1 MPLTDETRQRL
12 IAAAQ
17 AVRERAYAPYSR
29 YPVGAALLI
38 ADGTIVTGCNVENSS
53 YGATVCAERN
63 AVFTA
68 VGQGRRQFAAIAI
81 VTANA
86 GSPCGICRQVL
97 YEFAPDIVVIMADAA
112 GRVRHEGP
120 LRDLLPLGFG
130 PSDLAEA

>member
-17 AVRERAYAPYSR
+17 DVRARAYAPYSR
-29 YPVGAALLI
+29 YPVGAALL
-38 ADGTIVTGCNVENSS
+38 AGDGTIITGCNVENSS
-53 YGATVCAERN
+53 YGAAVCAERN

-68 VGQGRRQFAAIAI
+68 VGQGHRVFTAIAV

-97 YEFAPDIVVIMADAA
+97 YEFAPDMVVIMADAA
-112 GRVRHEGP
+112 GEIRHEGP
-120 LRDLLPLGFG
+120 LHDLLPLGFG
-130 PSDLAEA
+130 PADLAET